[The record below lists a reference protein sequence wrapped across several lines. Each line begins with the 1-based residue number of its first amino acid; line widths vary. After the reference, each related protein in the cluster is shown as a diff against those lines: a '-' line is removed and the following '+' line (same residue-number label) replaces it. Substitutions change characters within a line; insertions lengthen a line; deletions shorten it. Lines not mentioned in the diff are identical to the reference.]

1 MSDQAP
7 EKPGRS
13 RGQQRGLGRGLSA
26 LMDDYPVED
35 ISESQAPSNRDTRL
49 VPIHFLKANPF
60 QPRRNFVAEDL
71 ETLSAS
77 IAEKGVLQP
86 ILVRPASQ
94 SADGEQ
100 RYEIMAGERRWRA
113 SQKAGLHEVPVLIRE
128 LDDRAALEVAIIE
141 NVQRQDLSPI
151 EEADGYQRLIAEFGH
166 RQEDVAKAVGK
177 SRSHIANLLR
187 LLSLPDTVRAMV
199 DDGRLSMGHARALIG
214 SPDPETLAQRVLD
227 AGLSVR
233 QTEALVAKGRGA
245 GAGAETEKAE
255 AKKRRKDPDTRALE
269 ADLGQ
274 ALGLAVDIN
283 DRGAEGGVVSIRYL
297 TLEQLDDL
305 CQKLMEG

>member
-1 MSDQAP
+1 
-7 EKPGRS
+7 
-13 RGQQRGLGRGLSA
+13 
-26 LMDDYPVED
+26 
-35 ISESQAPSNRDTRL
+35 
-49 VPIHFLKANPF
+49 
-60 QPRRNFVAEDL
+60 
-71 ETLSAS
+71 
-77 IAEKGVLQP
+77 
-86 ILVRPASQ
+86 
-94 SADGEQ
+94 
-100 RYEIMAGERRWRA
+100 
-113 SQKAGLHEVPVLIRE
+113 
-128 LDDRAALEVAIIE
+128 
-141 NVQRQDLSPI
+141 
-151 EEADGYQRLIAEFGH
+151 
-166 RQEDVAKAVGK
+166 
-177 SRSHIANLLR
+177 
-187 LLSLPDTVRAMV
+187 MV